1 YRKLL
6 DEDPGNALA
15 TRELAVLLSDE
26 GDAAAAAGILRAYV
40 AVKPDD
46 AEASAALVQN
56 LLAERDMVAAEA
68 EAKRA
73 MEGAAGSPLAE
84 QQLGRV
90 LQAKGS
96 TAEALARYRAAL
108 EKDPNQLQALEG
120 LVNILLDAGRAA
132 EAVDILE
139 GYPRENLDVQL
150 LLGRAYTRQGDVAA
164 ARAVHEQAIA
174 RDPADPRA
182 YVALAALARTGTP
195 EQLAALQRAWKALPG
210 NKTVALFLGSTYQLG
225 GRTDDAIA
233 VYESAVAKNPG
244 DDIMANNLASL
255 LLDRGKDKASLA
267 RALEL
272 ARPFEKSGDPL
283 MLDTLGWAYFRN
295 GDFPNAVRMLER
307 AVAAESGNG
316 VLQYH
321 LGKAYAAA
329 GNPVSARQHLTLA
342 LEKGGDQADFARDA
356 QETLGK
362 LGS

>member
-1 YRKLL
+1 
-6 DEDPGNALA
+6 
-15 TRELAVLLSDE
+15 VLLSNE
-26 GDAAAAAGILRAYV
+26 GDAAAAADILRAYV

-56 LLAERDMVAAEA
+56 LLAEQDMVAAEA
-68 EAKRA
+68 EARRA
-73 MEGAAGSPLAE
+73 MEGGAGSPLAE

-96 TAEALARYRAAL
+96 TAEALARYRAIL

-132 EAVDILE
+132 EAVDILK
-139 GYPRENLDVQL
+139 GYPRENLDAQL
-150 LLGRAYTRQGDVAA
+150 LLGRAYMRQGDGAA

-174 RDPADPRA
+174 QAPADPRA
-182 YVALAALARTGTP
+182 YVALAALAKTGTP

-210 NKTVALFLGSTYQLG
+210 NPTVALFLGSSYQLQ

-272 ARPFEKSGDPL
+272 ARPFEKSSDPL
-283 MLDTLGWAYFRN
+283 MLDTLGWAFYRN

-356 QETLGK
+356 QESLGK